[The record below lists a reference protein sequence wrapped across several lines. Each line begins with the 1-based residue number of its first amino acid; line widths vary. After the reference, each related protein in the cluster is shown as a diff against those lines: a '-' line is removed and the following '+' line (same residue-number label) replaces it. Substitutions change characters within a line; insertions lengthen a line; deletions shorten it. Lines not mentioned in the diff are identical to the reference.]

1 MLKLADQLNNVSEAA
16 KISGVSRDTIYRH
29 RQILREHGPQ
39 GLRRQITNDHHHKN
53 RAGKDLE
60 ETVLQFSLDNPHLG
74 QAQVSRQIKKVY
86 KIDISPSGVRGI
98 WLREQMQTTAL
109 RLHKS
114 NSMATV

>member
-1 MLKLADQLNNVSEAA
+1 VLKLADELNNISDAA
-16 KISGVSRDTIYRH
+16 KRSGVSRDTIYRH
-29 RQILREHGPQ
+29 KQILREQGPQ
-39 GLRRQITNDHHHKN
+39 GLKRQTTHDHHHKN
-53 RAGKDLE
+53 RASKELE
-60 ETVLQFSLDNPHLG
+60 KTVLKFSLTNPHLR

-114 NSMATV
+114 NSMATL